1 MRTLKKKGSSRS
13 SMIISM
19 SDVIFVTNRKLCR
32 EDFLTRIERLAQS
45 CPKAVI
51 LREKDLSP
59 EEYTRLAAKV
69 MEICRARGTLCI
81 LHTFADTAEKLH
93 AAALHLSM
101 DGLRKLDHQ
110 QRKKLSVLGA
120 SCHSAAEASEAEAL
134 GCTYR
139 LQGRRSRHRD
149 RFSETDLQ
157 QGLHTCLRH
166 RRDRSCQRRSSTGG
180 RGSRHMCDERCNDLR
195 RSIRPFCRFG
205 RQSGKQI

>member
-1 MRTLKKKGSSRS
+1 
-13 SMIISM
+13 MIISM

-101 DGLRKLDHQ
+101 DGLRKLDHR

-134 GCTYR
+134 GCTYITA
-139 LQGRRSRHRD
+139 GHI
-149 RFSETDLQ
+149 FN
-157 QGLHTCLRH
+157 TCLLYTSWMMAKLFPADKKANICHENMLFRPKIWPH
-166 RRDRSCQRRSSTGG
+166 VGFL
-180 RGSRHMCDERCNDLR
+180 LR
-195 RSIRPFCRFG
+195 FAFFR
-205 RQSGKQI
+205 